1 MFSALLT
8 AIGSSLLFLL
18 LHIQNG
24 SGFPKPLTAK
34 EEREQLEK
42 MANGDLNARA
52 VLIERNLRLVSHICK
67 KYYSKTNDN
76 DDLISIGTIGLIKA
90 VDSFDYSKGTRLS
103 TSYRERRNIF
113 CPLRQPKN
121 RLPKC
126 LSSKTCRGRNR
137 HPF

>member
-42 MANGDLNARA
+42 RRT
-52 VLIERNLRLVSHICK
+52 V
-67 KYYSKTNDN
+67 T
-76 DDLISIGTIGLIKA
+76 
-90 VDSFDYSKGTRLS
+90 S
-103 TSYRERRNIF
+103 TLGQF
-113 CPLRQPKN
+113 
-121 RLPKC
+121 
-126 LSSKTCRGRNR
+126 
-137 HPF
+137 